1 MAYIGTGGY
10 GSKGTSRRWSGVF
23 SSSDVCGGVG
33 GNPPAGRVGS
43 IVMMM
48 ILESIFWIDDFPKN

>member
-10 GSKGTSRRWSGVF
+10 DSKKGSIRRSGVF

-33 GNPPAGRVGS
+33 GNPPTGRVES
-43 IVMMM
+43 IAMMM
-48 ILESIFWIDDFPKN
+48 IVKLSLN

>member
-10 GSKGTSRRWSGVF
+10 DSMEGSIRRSGIF

-33 GNPPAGRVGS
+33 GNPPTGRVES

-48 ILESIFWIDDFPKN
+48 IVELSLNCRLLQD